1 MSIRLTMNLIM
12 DLSTCKAIVNTKCSH
27 PMNQFE
33 WKLKLFFVTSNLQTH
48 IPSYSGPHFSAFG
61 LNTERY
67 EVSLHIQSECRKM
80 RPRIT
85 PNLDLIITSTK
96 NSSSFH
102 SADS

>member
-1 MSIRLTMNLIM
+1 MSISLTMNLIM
-12 DLSTCKAIVNTKCSH
+12 DLSTFKAIVNTKCSH

-80 RPRIT
+80 RTRIT
-85 PNLDLIITSTK
+85 RNIDLIITSTK

>member
-12 DLSTCKAIVNTKCSH
+12 DLSTFKAIVNTKCSH

-80 RPRIT
+80 RTRIT
-85 PNLDLIITSTK
+85 RNIDLIITSTK

>member
-67 EVSLHIQSECRKM
+67 KYLSTFS
-80 RPRIT
+80 
-85 PNLDLIITSTK
+85 PNAGK
-96 NSSSFH
+96 CGPE
-102 SADS
+102 